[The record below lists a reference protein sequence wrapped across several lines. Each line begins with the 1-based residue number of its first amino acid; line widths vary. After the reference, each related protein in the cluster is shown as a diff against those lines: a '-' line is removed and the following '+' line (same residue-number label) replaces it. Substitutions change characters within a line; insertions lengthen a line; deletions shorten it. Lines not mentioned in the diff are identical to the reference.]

1 MTSISEEMPAE
12 MAKANVA
19 PMWTIERLATIFLQ
33 SFVFAIAIVPKVTEI
48 MASTTRISKET
59 TKLEESINVIIPTV
73 ANFNEYPAKTTL
85 PGQVAST

>member
-48 MASTTRISKET
+48 TANTVRISKEI
-59 TKLEESINVIIPTV
+59 TKLEESKKVIIPTV